1 MANATKPKT
10 EPRTLVAFIF
20 RLVQI
25 AFCLV
30 CLAVAANWTRVWF
43 PFKSKS
49 WQVYVML
56 ESVNLA
62 IFASLSGALISAFFL
77 FAPRLAPSVASDLP
91 GLIDLLFSAIWST
104 FFLSAGAS
112 LLSWGGCKSDSLCL
126 SWNGTIGVCFFL
138 FIVYAITAVCAAL
151 DLRAQIQALKGTPP
165 GVQTASSGKG
175 TPTNSKPGTPTKSTP
190 KAAYANG
197 QEAV

>member
-1 MANATKPKT
+1 VRPTSQCTAAAPPVNSCSGLTFLHHAVLDAITTTSQWCAGAVSAGTFQSAQCLTCVCHHSASSCCITPGCLLT
-10 EPRTLVAFIF
+10 HLLF
-20 RLVQI
+20 RLLLP
-25 AFCLV
+25 C
-30 CLAVAANWTRVWF
+30 
-43 PFKSKS
+43 
-49 WQVYVML
+49 
-56 ESVNLA
+56 
-62 IFASLSGALISAFFL
+62 
-77 FAPRLAPSVASDLP
+77 SDLP

-165 GVQTASSGKG
+165 GVQTGR
-175 TPTNSKPGTPTKSTP
+175 
-190 KAAYANG
+190 
-197 QEAV
+197 V

>member
-1 MANATKPKT
+1 M
-10 EPRTLVAFIF
+10 L
-20 RLVQI
+20 LLLQI

-77 FAPRLAPSVASDLP
+77 FAPRLAPSVA
-91 GLIDLLFSAIWST
+91 
-104 FFLSAGAS
+104 
-112 LLSWGGCKSDSLCL
+112 
-126 SWNGTIGVCFFL
+126 
-138 FIVYAITAVCAAL
+138 
-151 DLRAQIQALKGTPP
+151 R
-165 GVQTASSGKG
+165 
-175 TPTNSKPGTPTKSTP
+175 
-190 KAAYANG
+190 
-197 QEAV
+197 